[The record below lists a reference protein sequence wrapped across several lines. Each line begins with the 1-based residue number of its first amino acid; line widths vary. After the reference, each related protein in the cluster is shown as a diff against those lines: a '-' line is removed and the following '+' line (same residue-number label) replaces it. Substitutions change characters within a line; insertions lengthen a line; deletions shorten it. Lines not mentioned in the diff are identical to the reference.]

1 MKEYLLQYQ
10 SFLLFLVKFFVTY
23 LVLSVLYAQYLNQ
36 FDAQHNQVDG
46 FTTSVANQTQ
56 KVLALF
62 DANAYTAPN
71 DKEPSVKLFYN
82 QKWVS
87 RVIEGCNAISVM
99 ILFVSFIIAFS
110 GKWKSTL
117 LFILSGLFI
126 IHLFNVLRIALL
138 SMAVYHFP
146 QHQDFLHSVVFP
158 LFIYGVVF
166 ALWIIWVNKF
176 SSYAKK

>member
-1 MKEYLLQYQ
+1 LKEYLLQYK
-10 SFLLFLVKFFVTY
+10 SFLLFLAKFFVTY
-23 LVLSVLYAQYLNQ
+23 LVLSILYAQYLNQ
-36 FDAQHNQVDG
+36 FDAQHNQVDD

-56 KVLALF
+56 KVLMLF
-62 DANAYTAPN
+62 DTNAHTASN
-71 DKEPSVKLFYN
+71 DKEPSIKLFYN

-87 RVIEGCNAISVM
+87 RVIEGCNALSIM

-117 LFILSGLFI
+117 LFIFSGLLI

-146 QHQDFLHSVVFP
+146 QYQDFLHSVVFP

-166 ALWIIWVNKF
+166 VLWIIWVNKF

>member
-10 SFLLFLVKFFVTY
+10 SFLLFLAKFFVTY
-23 LVLSVLYAQYLNQ
+23 LVLSILYAQYLNQ

-56 KVLALF
+56 KILSLF
-62 DANAYTAPN
+62 DANAHTESN
-71 DKEPSVKLFYN
+71 DKEPSVKLIYN

-87 RVIEGCNAISVM
+87 RVIEGCNALSVM
-99 ILFVSFIIAFS
+99 ILFVSFIIAFT
-110 GKWKSTL
+110 GKWKTTL
-117 LFILSGLFI
+117 LFILSGLLI
-126 IHLFNVLRIALL
+126 IHVFNVLRIALL

-166 ALWIIWVNKF
+166 ILWIIWVNKF
-176 SSYAKK
+176 SAYAKK